1 MMPSSTKSEGGSRRA
16 WLRVAAPAAVALSL
30 LLAACGGSGAPPT
43 AGGGSEGGSEAG
55 SEASYDPNATVTL
68 VTNADPTFN
77 PWHPNA
83 YAESNVINEMIMPGL
98 TRWDENMKPQPDLAT
113 SWTVS
118 DDGLTWTFKLREDA
132 RWSDGQ
138 PFTADDVAFT
148 FNEIALNP
156 KLGANHASEFQ
167 AVQSV
172 EAVDPHTAVFHLK
185 EPFASLPSF
194 LTYYSGIIP
203 KHVFEGV
210 SDPWSLNSFNKE
222 HPVGTG
228 PWMVSEYVQG
238 SHVTL
243 VPNPYY
249 WGPKPKVK
257 SIVFKIVPDA
267 NAQVAQL
274 LSGDVDMLS
283 VEDPSLIEKFK
294 DDPNLV
300 TERVLTNVYYF
311 VFLNLDDKRFQDKR
325 VRQALLMAIDRDAMI
340 KDLLKGYGEVATGPI
355 PPLQGQYYDKNAKL
369 WPYDPEGAKQLL
381 AQAGW
386 TPGPD
391 GTLQKDGQP
400 FVIHMLAGQIRQ
412 LVPATLLVQH
422 YWEAIGIKVTVDV
435 LDWNSY
441 IQKAIVNRDYEASLA
456 WWSTPA
462 DPDVLSYYA
471 CSAAH
476 TGNNIPN
483 YCNPDLD
490 RLLEQGRAAT
500 SEADRVQIYDQ
511 AQELL
516 ADELPYLY
524 LWYPVD
530 VVVHQKKLHVPAGNY
545 AVKGLYTNEW
555 YVER

>member
-1 MMPSSTKSEGGSRRA
+1 
-16 WLRVAAPAAVALSL
+16 
-30 LLAACGGSGAPPT
+30 
-43 AGGGSEGGSEAG
+43 
-55 SEASYDPNATVTL
+55 
-68 VTNADPTFN
+68 
-77 PWHPNA
+77 
-83 YAESNVINEMIMPGL
+83 
-98 TRWDENMKPQPDLAT
+98 
-113 SWTVS
+113 
-118 DDGLTWTFKLREDA
+118 
-132 RWSDGQ
+132 
-138 PFTADDVAFT
+138 
-148 FNEIALNP
+148 
-156 KLGANHASEFQ
+156 
-167 AVQSV
+167 
-172 EAVDPHTAVFHLK
+172 
-185 EPFASLPSF
+185 
-194 LTYYSGIIP
+194 
-203 KHVFEGV
+203 
-210 SDPWSLNSFNKE
+210 
-222 HPVGTG
+222 
-228 PWMVSEYVQG
+228 
-238 SHVTL
+238 
-243 VPNPYY
+243 
-249 WGPKPKVK
+249 
-257 SIVFKIVPDA
+257 
-267 NAQVAQL
+267 
-274 LSGDVDMLS
+274 
-283 VEDPSLIEKFK
+283 
-294 DDPNLV
+294 
-300 TERVLTNVYYF
+300 
-311 VFLNLDDKRFQDKR
+311 DKR